1 MGIVNT
7 GEDTFRAGSGVS
19 GFINVCLTRSQ
30 TSLESSPPPSVI
42 PMSSTTRQSA
52 SQPWGFR
59 LQGGKDRGLPFQL
72 LKVPLDSI
80 ASHSGAKSGDYLVKI
95 GGHDVFH
102 LNHEEAKELIRQ
114 GGNKLLL
121 VVERGEKIVP
131 SLNSAFPKPK
141 EETVEKP
148 KSYSQEVLER
158 TGRLPGQKEQGFTT
172 VGKQKLASKQYN
184 SPMAMYSE
192 DVLEEIMQ
200 QGTALGKEIDPNN
213 PWNMTGKEFD
223 PTKSGVL
230 SAIMEREPEAQPAH
244 HHLP

>member
-1 MGIVNT
+1 MGVAGGRLSMEVPVHDIVNT
-7 GEDTFRAGSGVS
+7 GEETFRAGSGVS
-19 GFINVCLTRSQ
+19 GFINVCL
-30 TSLESSPPPSVI
+30 
-42 PMSSTTRQSA
+42 TRQSA

-172 VGKQKLASKQYN
+172 VGKAKMASKQYN

-192 DVLEEIMQ
+192 DIIEEIMT

-223 PTKSGVL
+223 PTKSGV
-230 SAIMEREPEAQPAH
+230 SSRRW
-244 HHLP
+244 